1 MRTNKVKMEKL
12 KIISISSETYHKGRI
27 DSFAVPLLDK
37 NHKGISDNYIIP
49 LLKSFDFKRDSV
61 DDLDLDFENMS
72 AGTWFFI
79 YGNPKIKAWLIIE
92 GKTLSINFDTSLP
105 REKINKIVE
114 KYFEFPKDK

>member
-1 MRTNKVKMEKL
+1 MEKL
-12 KIISISSETYHKGRI
+12 KIISIFSEAYPGGRI

-49 LLKSFDFKRDSV
+49 LLKSFDFKGDSV

-72 AGTWFFI
+72 VGTWFFA
-79 YGNPKIKAWLIIE
+79 YGNSNIKAMLII
-92 GKTLSINFDTSLP
+92 GKKEISIIFDTTLSK
-105 REKINKIVE
+105 EEINKVIE